1 MATIILTST
10 VNINPNKYHLHQIN
24 KEERLAVYLKSI
36 KQWLEKTNM
45 NIVLVENSG
54 YQFEELSEELI
65 AYKDRFEIISFVESE
80 VPWAANYFNNVI
92 HINSKGASEL
102 FAINYAYKNSILI
115 QEATFIIKVT
125 CRYFVPELE
134 EYLSNIYL
142 DYYDALRQNDGN
154 FCEIV
159 GCHKNKFD
167 VVFRPECI
175 NSEGYIMGHV
185 EAIYD
190 YRINTLCENVII
202 CKPFA
207 IEPTKMGGVDLIR
220 TEL

>member
-1 MATIILTST
+1 M
-10 VNINPNKYHLHQIN
+10 NINPQKYFIQQTN
-24 KEERLAVYLKSI
+24 KEERLVAYFKSI
-36 KQWLEKTNM
+36 KQWLEKTKL
-45 NIVLVENSG
+45 NIVVVENSG
-54 YQFEELSEELI
+54 YQFEELAEERI
-65 AYKDRFEIISFVESE
+65 TYKDRFEIISFVESE
-80 VPWAANYFNNVI
+80 LPHAARYFNNKI
-92 HINSKGASEL
+92 HITSKGASEL
-102 FAINYAYKNSILI
+102 FAINYAYKNSLLI

-142 DYYDALRQNDGN
+142 DYYDALRQNDKN

-159 GCHKNKFD
+159 GCHKNKFN
-167 VVFRPECI
+167 VVFQPECI

-202 CKPFA
+202 CQPFA
-207 IEPTKMGGVDLIR
+207 IEPTKMGGVNLIR